1 MPFWGEAL
9 VGLAIVV
16 GLLGI
21 VFPVL
26 PGGIIIAAAIGVWAF
41 VVGGWAWAFFAA
53 AAAVIVAAEVV
64 KYFVAGRTLKR
75 AGVPNRTVLVG
86 AVVGIIGFF
95 VVPFVGLIL
104 GFVLGAMLAEL
115 VRGWSLENAW
125 RGAVAATKAAGASML
140 VELAGGLTATAI
152 WLVGAFSF

>member
-9 VGLAIVV
+9 VGLVIVI

-26 PGGIIIAAAIGVWAF
+26 PGGILVGLTIGVWAF

-53 AAAVIVAAEVV
+53 AALIIAVAEVV
-64 KYFVAGRTLKR
+64 KYYVAGRQLKA
-75 AGVPNRTVLVG
+75 AGVPNTTVIVG
-86 AVVGIIGFF
+86 GIVGIIGFF

-104 GFVLGAMLAEL
+104 GFIVGAAVSEL
-115 VRGWSLENAW
+115 VRGWDLEQAW
-125 RGAVAATKAAGASML
+125 RGAWAATKAAGASML
-140 VELAGGLTATAI
+140 VELAGALTATAI
-152 WLVGAFSF
+152 WLVGAFAF